1 MSAGVLSGFRE
12 KGIADGV
19 AVDPSP
25 EALQVIDCAAKLG
38 WGESSA
44 LAHPGQGCGCLD
56 MRDRGGSDAAG
67 VVVGA
72 LCLLRSRLIDQQLDQ
87 GTGIEVEVQRRP
99 SET

>member
-1 MSAGVLSGFRE
+1 
-12 KGIADGV
+12 V

-25 EALQVIDCAAKLG
+25 EALQVLSCMAELG
-38 WGESSA
+38 RGEPPS

-72 LCLLRSRLIDQQLDQ
+72 LRLLRSRLVDQQLDQ